1 MLVSSTILLLNNL
14 RINENFKSIVSLKT
28 ETIISNNAYIISYL
42 TILLLFTA
50 IPAVL
55 VAVNCNPENPVFY
68 GLIALIFSDLYLLQW
83 SIKKFVFKFDKYC
96 KL

>member
-1 MLVSSTILLLNNL
+1 MLVSGTILLLNNL

-28 ETIISNNAYIISYL
+28 ETIILNNAYIIAYL

-55 VAVNCNPENPVFY
+55 VAVNCNPKNPILY

>member
-1 MLVSSTILLLNNL
+1 MFISSIILLLNNK

-28 ETIISNNAYIISYL
+28 ETIISNNAYIMTYL
-42 TILLLFTA
+42 TLLLLFTT

-55 VAVNCNPENPVFY
+55 VAVNCNPKNPALY
-68 GLIALIFSDLYLLQW
+68 GLIALLFSDLYLLQW